1 MGEYNDEYYYQKYL
15 KYKNKYLELKQYEGG
30 GMLSEMLP
38 ETGIYAYFCNK
49 AQADR
54 ICSNAKFGKTTTA
67 YNINKILS
75 EDKNFIAY
83 KGKHGD
89 TKLTRI
95 RQYTIVKATNATTS
109 AARYAGTATTDAARY
124 VGTVATS
131 AGTAVGSAAT
141 SAGTAIGSA
150 ATSAGTAAMNRGSD
164 FASDVA
170 TRAGKITEGAI
181 DYRKKL
187 GESASK
193 SADAAIKR
201 VTPKQDKLFI
211 GGGKP
216 VILKLFDDNNP
227 EQKKVL
233 DHTDEEYLL
242 KIVKSLRGREGDAHK
257 MIDSVVIIT
266 YSPMGK
272 NICNN
277 KITFTTNQ
285 LMANPAVETRM
296 VLYEQVTAEEESPQE
311 IVLGKKIVDQGQA
324 LIARSKARA
333 AGIPLLKGPN
343 DVYQGTDSESD
354 QFYNVVNQAV
364 AKQAKIKQNLPL
376 LPNNPFPLGRSGTT
390 RF

>member
-1 MGEYNDEYYYQKYL
+1 MSEYNDEYYYQKYL

-30 GMLSEMLP
+30 GMLSGMLP

-49 AQADR
+49 EQADR
-54 ICSNAKFGKTTTA
+54 ICSNATFGKTTTA

-89 TKLTRI
+89 TKLTKI

-109 AARYAGTATTDAARY
+109 AARYAGTA
-124 VGTVATS
+124 
-131 AGTAVGSAAT
+131 AT
-141 SAGTAIGSA
+141 SAGTAIGNA
-150 ATSAGTAAMNRGSD
+150 ATTAGNAAMNRGSD
-164 FASDVA
+164 FASGVA
-170 TRAGKITEGAI
+170 TRAG
-181 DYRKKL
+181 KL

-193 SADAAIKR
+193 SANKNVDAAIKK
-201 VTPKQDKLFI
+201 VTPKQRDLFI
-211 GGGKP
+211 GGGKD
-216 VILKLFDDNNP
+216 VILNLFD
-227 EQKKVL
+227 QTTKAKKVL
-233 DHTDEEYLL
+233 DHTDEKYLL
-242 KIVKSLRGREGDAHK
+242 NIVQLLRRQPGDAHK
-257 MIDSVVIIT
+257 TIDSVVIIT

-272 NICNN
+272 NICNK

-285 LMANPAVETRM
+285 LVMTKPVVEALLG
-296 VLYEQVTAEEESPQE
+296 LYEQVTAEEESPQE

>member
-30 GMLSEMLP
+30 GMLSGMLP

-49 AQADR
+49 TQADR
-54 ICSNAKFGKTTTA
+54 ICSDPKFGKTTTA

-75 EDKNFIAY
+75 ENKNFIAY

-95 RQYTIVKATNATTS
+95 RQYTTVKATNATTS

-141 SAGTAIGSA
+141 SAGTAVGTA
-150 ATSAGTAAMNRGSD
+150 ATSARTAVGTAATSARTAVGTAATSARTAVGTAAIDARTAAMNRGSD
-164 FASDVA
+164 FASGVA
-170 TRAGKITEGAI
+170 TRAG
-181 DYRKKL
+181 KL

-193 SADAAIKR
+193 SVDAAIKR
-201 VTPKQDKLFI
+201 VTPKQRDLFI

-216 VILKLFDDNNP
+216 VILNLFD
-227 EQKKVL
+227 QTTKAKKVL
-233 DHTDEEYLL
+233 DYTDEEYLL
-242 KIVKSLRGREGDAHK
+242 NIVQLLRRQPGDAHK
-257 MIDSVVIIT
+257 TIDSVVIIT

-272 NICNN
+272 NICNK

-285 LMANPAVETRM
+285 LVMTKPVVEALLG
-296 VLYEQVTAEEESPQE
+296 LYEQVTAEEESPQE

-324 LIARSKARA
+324 LIARSKANIA
-333 AGIPLLKGPN
+333 AKAAAKGRPLLKGPN
-343 DVYQGTDSESD
+343 YNYQGTDSESD
-354 QFYNVVNQAV
+354 ERQDE
-364 AKQAKIKQNLPL
+364 L
-376 LPNNPFPLGRSGTT
+376 
-390 RF
+390 